1 MKLLK
6 NKIFAIIVCL
16 ISFIISGLIFSDR
29 VFGVSVRSNMD
40 MYSGKIINLGTPTN
54 SNDAAT
60 KSYVDTAASS
70 GGLWSDN
77 GNYIYP
83 KNASSIYVTDDNKIG
98 IGSQPGTYD
107 TLKVNGVGRFTESL
121 SVGSQS
127 YGSTGDVIASGIGQF
142 GAVQSIGV
150 LSVQGNA
157 YLWRGADMSNSRIIR
172 VASPT
177 YSDDAATK
185 SYVDSYTPSWNKL
198 TGFPSSCSGGQYVSG
213 VGSSL
218 TCSVPSN
225 SWTDSSSYT
234 YLNRNSEFSIDNSGS
249 LDMPGSL
256 SVSGG
261 GYSLAMVVDS
271 DGIHMW
277 SGDIRMWNGGHI
289 YTTDLTAIG
298 NVGIG
303 TSPSYSNKLE
313 VYGNVNIQGTLSAS
327 TKNFVIDHPL
337 DPENKQLIHSSLE
350 GPEIAVFY
358 RGEAQLQNGKA
369 EVVLPNYFE
378 ALTRKENRT
387 VLLTPKFD
395 SHEPISNLAASA
407 VQNGRFSARAIDQNN
422 PSQKFYWEVK
432 AVRADIALLEV
443 ERLKTEKEKK

>member
-1 MKLLK
+1 
-6 NKIFAIIVCL
+6 
-16 ISFIISGLIFSDR
+16 
-29 VFGVSVRSNMD
+29 
-40 MYSGKIINLGTPTN
+40 
-54 SNDAAT
+54 
-60 KSYVDTAASS
+60 
-70 GGLWSDN
+70 
-77 GNYIYP
+77 
-83 KNASSIYVTDDNKIG
+83 
-98 IGSQPGTYD
+98 
-107 TLKVNGVGRFTESL
+107 VNGVGRFTESL

-303 TSPSYSNKLE
+303 TSPSYSNKLHVNGDAKISGAASIGGTLQISDAMVVDSGGIHMWSGDIRMWDGGHIYTTNLTTTGNVGIGTSPSYSNKLE

-327 TKNFVIDHPL
+327 TKNFVIDHPF

-407 VQNGRFSARAIDQNN
+407 VQNGRFSARVIDQNN

>member
-1 MKLLK
+1 M
-6 NKIFAIIVCL
+6 
-16 ISFIISGLIFSDR
+16 
-29 VFGVSVRSNMD
+29 
-40 MYSGKIINLGTPTN
+40 
-54 SNDAAT
+54 
-60 KSYVDTAASS
+60 
-70 GGLWSDN
+70 
-77 GNYIYP
+77 
-83 KNASSIYVTDDNKIG
+83 
-98 IGSQPGTYD
+98 
-107 TLKVNGVGRFTESL
+107 NGVGRFTESL

-289 YTTDLTAIG
+289 YTTNLTTTG

-387 VLLTPKFD
+387 VLLTPKF
-395 SHEPISNLAASA
+395 
-407 VQNGRFSARAIDQNN
+407 
-422 PSQKFYWEVK
+422 
-432 AVRADIALLEV
+432 
-443 ERLKTEKEKK
+443 